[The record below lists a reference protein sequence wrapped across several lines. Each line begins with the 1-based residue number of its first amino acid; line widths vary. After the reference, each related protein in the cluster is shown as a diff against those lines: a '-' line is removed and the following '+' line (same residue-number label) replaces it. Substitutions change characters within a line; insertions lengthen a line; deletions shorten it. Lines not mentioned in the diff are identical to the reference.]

1 MRPGPAIILMLILP
15 FAVAAQTNVSKKLGA
30 SLKLFLNSE
39 KTDQRFITIKNGQTH
54 AALFIEY
61 DDKFNLPEK
70 FGSIRTR
77 VGNIATADIP
87 LHKIMELAALP
98 GIKKLELPLLFAKTD
113 SLSKKLVGA
122 DKVLAGVAPLNQP
135 YTGKNCVIGII
146 DDGIDITHPDFFDSA
161 GNTRI
166 HSIWNMDLGG
176 VPPDGYFYGKE
187 WLHDSIV
194 PYVQQFKAKQKT
206 GFEMQNLFGFGG
218 HGTPVTGLAA
228 GKNGIAPGAVI
239 VSVALT
245 ATLDTLLRSDRIID
259 GIAYIYA
266 KAKAL
271 NKKCIV
277 NISLG
282 VQDGAPHDGK
292 SVLERAIDEFCK
304 DKSDILIAV
313 SAGNNGNSWKHWA
326 ALPVH
331 KDSSFGFFRCAYEG
345 KMYFIVPRKD
355 SDSLTIS
362 IGESKLGD
370 LNAPWIH
377 KDSVIYQTPFVRLS
391 DLIGQTTPL
400 EFKSYQ
406 KNGATSSIISFTAAH
421 ANEDYDE
428 VIVKVQEFT
437 SGTNGVIFDDHLYR
451 YIFKGTGTVHGWYPF
466 WNLHPIYFFGNNP
479 YPDDPTYIST
489 DNAYSTNIPSNAF
502 TVISSGAFNARECYL
517 RRVNNDVVRTYPMCQ
532 LTYFTSHGP
541 TLDGRIKPDIIAPGE
556 NVFAPRSQMDLFLEH
571 YFIIDTTLQAF
582 SGTSASSPI
591 TAGVAAMLWEY
602 NPEFLRSDIIERIK
616 STAYGDSH
624 TQVTGDLP
632 NNVSGWGKIDAFKAL
647 TGQSAN
653 ATDNCLIQVIC
664 EAEEIIPDTP
674 PDYSTVFSLYPN
686 PAYNFVTLEYRSLL
700 PSQVVI
706 YNSSGQQMSVFN
718 LPPTQT
724 ILFHQLPVKRFS
736 PGIYF
741 VRIINKEKSLTKKL
755 LIRQF

>member
-1 MRPGPAIILMLILP
+1 MRPGLAIFLLLVMHI
-15 FAVAAQTNVSKKLGA
+15 AVHAQSNVSAKLGA

-39 KTDQRFITIKNGQTH
+39 TIDQRYISIKNGQSH

-61 DDKFNLPEK
+61 NDNFNLPEK
-70 FGSIRTR
+70 FGRFRTK
-77 VGNIATADIP
+77 VGNIATADIL

-98 GIKKLELPLLFAKTD
+98 GIKKIELPLLFTKTD
-113 SLSKKLVGA
+113 SLAKKLVGV
-122 DKVLAGVAPLNQP
+122 DKVLSGLAPLNQP

-146 DDGIDITHPDFFDSA
+146 DDGIDITHRDFFDST

-176 VPPDGYFYGKE
+176 VPPNGYYYGKE
-187 WLHDSIV
+187 WQQDSIL
-194 PYVQQFKAKQKT
+194 PYVQQYKAKQKT
-206 GFEMQNLFGFGG
+206 NYEMQNLFGYGG

-228 GKNGIAPGAVI
+228 GNNGMAPGAVI
-239 VSVALT
+239 ISVALT
-245 ATLDTLLRSDRIID
+245 ATQDTLLRSDRIID

-266 KAKAL
+266 KARVL

-292 SVLERAIDEFCK
+292 SILERAIDEFCK
-304 DKSDILIAV
+304 DKSDILVAV
-313 SAGNNGNSWKHWA
+313 SAGNNGNNWKHWA

-345 KMYFIVPRKD
+345 KIYFNVPRKN

-377 KDSVIYQTPFVRLS
+377 KDSVLYQTPFVKIS
-391 DLIGQTTPL
+391 DLIGQTVPL
-400 EFKSYQ
+400 EFKSFQ

-421 ANEDYDE
+421 ASEDYDE

-451 YIFKGTGTVHGWYPF
+451 YIFKGSGSVHGWYPF
-466 WNLHPIYFFGNNP
+466 WNLHPIYFFGSNP

-489 DNAYSTNIPSNAF
+489 DNAFSTNIPSNAF
-502 TVISSGAFNARECYL
+502 TVISSGAFNARPCYV
-517 RRVNNDVVRTYPMCQ
+517 RKVNNEVVGSYPMCQ

-541 TLDGRIKPDIIAPGE
+541 TLDGRIKPDVIAPGE
-556 NVFAPRSQMDLFLEH
+556 NVFAPRSRMDDFLEH
-571 YFIIDTTLQAF
+571 QFIIDTTLLAF
-582 SGTSASSPI
+582 GGTSASSPI
-591 TAGVAAMLWEY
+591 TAGVAALLWEY

-616 STAYGDSH
+616 STAYADSH

-632 NNVSGWGKIDAFKAL
+632 NNISGWGKLDAFKAL
-647 TGQSAN
+647 TGLPSN
-653 ATDNCLIQVIC
+653 AADNCMLQVIC
-664 EAEEIIPDTP
+664 KAEEIIPNTP
-674 PDYSTVFSLYPN
+674 PDYSTLFSLYPN
-686 PAYNFVTLEYRSLL
+686 PAYQFVTLEYRSLL

-706 YNSSGQQMSVFN
+706 YNSAGQQLKIFN
-718 LPPTQT
+718 LPPSQN
-724 ILFHQLPVKRFS
+724 ILFQQLPIQVLA

-741 VRIINKEKSLTKKL
+741 VRILNKDKSITKKL
-755 LIRQF
+755 LIR